1 MLTHF
6 GVRIPMTGS
15 GVFVDRT
22 GGHAGSNVDTITVLV
37 VLFCMREIF
46 CTGIV
51 LGQRI
56 VDNRNFI
63 QVF

>member
-1 MLTHF
+1 
-6 GVRIPMTGS
+6 MTGS